1 MTMRSVVISA
11 GAALAF
17 CGNATLAD
25 DYKELTDA
33 SYCIGV
39 VSRNIDLT
47 QKMSNSMLDVR
58 DQQQHLARKTA
69 FVEGAMKLRKIDTE
83 TVNKLIGVG
92 RADAQLCWDNAEK
105 CAQAALKRGDI
116 DLSERMVRN
125 CERPA
130 EAVCKRIEVCN

>member
-1 MTMRSVVISA
+1 MMMRSVVISA
-11 GAALAF
+11 RAALAF

-69 FVEGAMKLRKIDTE
+69 FVEGAMKLRIP
-83 TVNKLIGVG
+83 
-92 RADAQLCWDNAEK
+92 R
-105 CAQAALKRGDI
+105 R
-116 DLSERMVRN
+116 
-125 CERPA
+125 
-130 EAVCKRIEVCN
+130 